1 MFLSTPKLSRIKK
14 LFAEPGSSDGL
25 LDVKGGRMNVMD
37 GGRTPPFPDFKTF
50 NKFTHCCYSR
60 IFFSF
65 FFRRMQRRAGRGQAH
80 IAPPTQRSPVM
91 GSESEKGSRLN
102 QRNFGVTNRI
112 WLIVSLFLFII
123 MFTHFV
129 LPTHQPQQR
138 TPYSA
143 TNLKPKN
150 YLNGSDT
157 DPNPFAFCPPYNPGD
172 ELGTKYG
179 TQVLSKSRLH
189 HGSGDRIQQV
199 LNRALAGLPV
209 TISMLGGSGAFVHYA
224 PNGSF

>member
-1 MFLSTPKLSRIKK
+1 
-14 LFAEPGSSDGL
+14 
-25 LDVKGGRMNVMD
+25 
-37 GGRTPPFPDFKTF
+37 
-50 NKFTHCCYSR
+50 
-60 IFFSF
+60 
-65 FFRRMQRRAGRGQAH
+65 
-80 IAPPTQRSPVM
+80 M

-143 TNLKPKN
+143 TNLRPKN

-157 DPNPFAFCPPYNPGD
+157 EPNPFAFCPPYNPGD
-172 ELGTKYG
+172 ELGAKYG

-209 TISMLGGSGAFVHYA
+209 TISVLGGSGAFVVYA
-224 PNGSF
+224 PNGSFSHFEFQFLPATVLVMTPYPPNATQPCSSTGGTPSFPIPRLNLPMGPCDVQIQVTLASAVRITSQTLQTSSLSNWTAKIFRRSFYCL